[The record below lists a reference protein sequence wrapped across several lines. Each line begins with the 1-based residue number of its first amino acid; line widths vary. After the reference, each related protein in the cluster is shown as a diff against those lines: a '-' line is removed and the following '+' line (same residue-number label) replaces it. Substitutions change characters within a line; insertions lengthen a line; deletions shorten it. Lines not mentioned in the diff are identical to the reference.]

1 MTEKNTDDYVHLD
14 KKRKTNSSSE
24 PSKWEHINENPSAVR
39 ESDIQKIYPD
49 RHTKTG
55 EFLPS
60 KQEDFKSLI
69 KKHKKSLELLAK

>member
-1 MTEKNTDDYVHLD
+1 MTKNDTDNYVHFD
-14 KKRKTNSSSE
+14 TKKKTNSSSE
-24 PSKWEHINENPSAVR
+24 SSKWEHINDSQSAVR
-39 ESDIQKIYPD
+39 ETEIQKIYPD

-55 EFLPS
+55 ECQPS